1 MGKIKDLMKTNEKF
15 RTEMWKDKSG
25 NIHIVNRI
33 LTNAGHHTVVQKPD
47 GSQEPEKFIS
57 SDELETI
64 TVMALIEIAEA
75 LANISKH
82 LDQAI
87 KEKAKEQ
94 TSH

>member
-57 SDELETI
+57 SDELEKMRKTM
-64 TVMALIEIAEA
+64 TNVEGGVVGP
-75 LANISKH
+75 K
-82 LDQAI
+82 
-87 KEKAKEQ
+87 
-94 TSH
+94 